1 MCEEVARKTDDYL
14 SNVIMAKNC
23 IEERK
28 NDLNA
33 AMKIARELKSAPSL
47 RTYCDLNQVILI
59 VHDVHYLFL
68 FYSFKLYI
76 QYYFVLALH
85 AQHSC

>member
-59 VHDVHYLFL
+59 VHDANYFL
-68 FYSFKLYI
+68 FILF
-76 QYYFVLALH
+76 FN
-85 AQHSC
+85 